1 MPVAVGDP
9 MRVADPILTAVIG
22 TCCCCCCCNDSSR
35 GCDWAPILVGIVGV
49 DEVRGII
56 EASWFGEPTV
66 WSPNI
71 GDGVD
76 GLKVDG
82 TVACTKSDKNA
93 ALSAVL
99 VED

>member
-1 MPVAVGDP
+1 
-9 MRVADPILTAVIG
+9 
-22 TCCCCCCCNDSSR
+22 
-35 GCDWAPILVGIVGV
+35 VGV

-76 GLKVDG
+76 ELKVDG